1 MQTPTIILTVLLLV
15 VLIHTLR
22 TPQVQEQRYAHRIGF
37 SADRFGSHFWLTL
50 HLMALNQPRDGDN
63 ASIANFSNYIRALHP
78 MIPCKMCRDE
88 FGVMVRALPPEEF
101 VKKGRV
107 GAVAYI
113 YTMHHIVSQR
123 IGNPNQKIK
132 FLEMEPKYLQEYT
145 KPFSC
150 DINKMMDDLHRQ
162 ADERGIHTLIA
173 KVIQTMSVALERH
186 H

>member
-37 SADRFGSHFWLTL
+37 KSERFGSHFWLTL

-63 ASIANFSNYIRALHP
+63 ASIANFSNYIRALQP

-88 FGVMVRALPPEEF
+88 FGVMIRSLPPEEF

-113 YTMHHIVSQR
+113 YTIHHIVSLR

-132 FLEMEPKYLQEYT
+132 FLEMESKYLKEYT

-150 DINKMMDDLHRQ
+150 DIDKMMNDLHQQ
-162 ADERGIHTLIA
+162 ADERGIHLLIA
-173 KVIQTMSVALERH
+173 KAIQIMSVALGKNN
-186 H
+186 